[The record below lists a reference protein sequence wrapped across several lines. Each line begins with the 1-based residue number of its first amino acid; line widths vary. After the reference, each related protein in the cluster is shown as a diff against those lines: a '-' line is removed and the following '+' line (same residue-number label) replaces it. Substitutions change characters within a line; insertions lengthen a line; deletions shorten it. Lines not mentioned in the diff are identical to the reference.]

1 MSLARLEMAY
11 FASNITAELGEVQS
25 DLGGLS
31 SQVASSWAL
40 ERERDR
46 VADMAANELRG
57 LYLGLYE
64 VVGDLRRN
72 VEEEKYLLARMDK
85 GIQEA
90 QYLEWYGSLTSPEA
104 AMFFLGW
111 AATARCGWFY
121 WPVLT
126 FVALI
131 CDGPTTMPML
141 LGTATHWLIVTLGE
155 SRLVRWMAG
164 RRAAPP
170 VLPME
175 VIPAEVAAG
184 ADQGAGWGL
193 GLMGFS
199 LAVVEKKI
207 ISTNLI
213 SCEE

>member
-11 FASNITAELGEVQS
+11 FAANVTAELNEVQS

-46 VADMAANELRG
+46 VAGMAADELRG

-64 VVGDLRRN
+64 VVADLKKN
-72 VEEEKYLLARMDK
+72 VEEEKNLLAKMDR

-90 QYLEWYGSLTSPEA
+90 RYLEWYSSLTSPVA

-111 AATARCGWFY
+111 AARCGWFY
-121 WPVLT
+121 WSVLT

-131 CDGPTTMPML
+131 CDGPTTMLML
-141 LGTATHWLIVTLGE
+141 LGTVTHWMMVTLGE

-164 RRAAPP
+164 RRGAPP

-175 VIPAEVAAG
+175 VIPAEAAAG
-184 ADQGAGWGL
+184 ADQGAGWGAWAY
-193 GLMGFS
+193 GVFFGRG
-199 LAVVEKKI
+199 
-207 ISTNLI
+207 
-213 SCEE
+213 